1 MVRQIGRGLGR
12 EIPYV
17 ELTHE
22 QAVEQLT
29 PAMGEYAQWYV
40 EGMAVLAQ
48 HPQRPVP
55 TVAEI
60 TGRPGTTFAEWAAA
74 NVDQFR

>member
-1 MVRQIGRGLGR
+1 MRSGTSKG
-12 EIPYV
+12 
-17 ELTHE
+17 
-22 QAVEQLT
+22 
-29 PAMGEYAQWYV
+29 QWYV